1 MTLDTWLPF
10 FGVALV
16 ATLVP
21 GPAML
26 LIATHSLSYGWRR
39 SIATIL
45 GNVSGL
51 VILSSLSVL
60 GLGALIVSSYTAF
73 LIVKFCGSAYLFY
86 LGLKI
91 WRSGIKPIDA
101 QALAFPA
108 KTSNL
113 YLQGIVLAL
122 SNPKAIIF
130 TAALF
135 PQFVK
140 IDQSV
145 PLQFII
151 FALTL
156 CSLSFTCLLGC
167 AFISRKSFTTVRS
180 SSIGN
185 ALSKV
190 FGSAFMGAGIWLL
203 ATVKVART

>member
-1 MTLDTWLPF
+1 
-10 FGVALV
+10 
-16 ATLVP
+16 
-21 GPAML
+21 
-26 LIATHSLSYGWRR
+26 
-39 SIATIL
+39 
-45 GNVSGL
+45 
-51 VILSSLSVL
+51 
-60 GLGALIVSSYTAF
+60 LIVSSYTAF

-130 TAALF
+130 TTALF